1 MKNLRLAF
9 LLLLAVWHFPITAS
23 AMRPNGTTMTGIVT
37 SVDHSTHSV
46 TFEQSRGKEIR
57 RFVYAR
63 SAKFWHGTA
72 DTSPGA
78 LRAGMHVQIDFH
90 DPVFGPDFVTHIV
103 LILSAPSAMEKANKQ
118 P

>member
-1 MKNLRLAF
+1 
-9 LLLLAVWHFPITAS
+9 
-23 AMRPNGTTMTGIVT
+23 MRPNGITMTGMVT

-46 TFEQSRGKEIR
+46 TFEQGRGKEIR

-78 LRAGMHVQIDFH
+78 LRAGMQVQINFH
-90 DPVFGPDFVTHIV
+90 NPVFGPDFVTHIV
-103 LILSAPSAMEKANKQ
+103 LLLSTPSATDHGNK
-118 P
+118 